1 MRSYVFRAREGED
14 MTMIPFEEFKK
25 LSIKIARIKEVK
37 DHPNADKL
45 YILTIDLGT
54 EEREVVAGI
63 KKSYKPE
70 ELKEKLVAVVENI
83 EPATIRGVESKGMVL
98 AASDSEK
105 IVVLSPDKDIAPG
118 SIVK

>member
-1 MRSYVFRAREGED
+1 MI
-14 MTMIPFEEFKK
+14 MIPFEEFKK
-25 LSIKIARIKEVK
+25 LNIKISIIKEVK

-45 YILTIDLGT
+45 YILKIDLGS

-70 ELKEKLVAVVENI
+70 DLKEKLVAVVENI

-105 IVVLSPDKDIAPG
+105 IVVLSPDKDISPG
-118 SIVK
+118 STVK